1 MKQKMDIK
9 FYMKFSAKPIW
20 NVVTDIRKQIKAL
33 IEKKDFTIDNIDA
46 MEIVSME
53 LFENAIKYGL
63 STDDATEVSLEISY
77 DNELRISVSNGIESI
92 ESIQHFIDF
101 LNKIK
106 DAPNLESLYMER
118 LGEIAQ
124 NPKSGQSQLGLF
136 RIAYETQFNLKYEI
150 VGKKLTV
157 IATKKIEDAL

>member
-1 MKQKMDIK
+1 
-9 FYMKFSAKPIW
+9 MKFSAKPIW

-33 IEKKDFTIDNIDA
+33 IEKKDFTIDNIEA

-77 DNELRISVSNGIESI
+77 DNDSELRISVSNGIESA
-92 ESIQHFIDF
+92 ESIQDFIDF

-106 DAPNLESLYMER
+106 DATNLEALYMER
-118 LGEIAQ
+118 LKEIAQ

-157 IATKKIEDAL
+157 VATKNIEDAL